1 MRRVCAIGSS
11 TVPNA
16 LKTNMAKTT
25 GWSPCGARLVDHA
38 PFGHWQT
45 QTPDQVRG
53 RPFIAALRH
62 DWLDAPWVIDGPI
75 NRELFD
81 LYVETQ
87 LAPTLHKG
95 DDLRR
100 ENDPPGAVDKVILFC
115 RTAAVFCSFR
125 ALSKAWSRASMIAFA
140 SRLRLMAVARLCC
153 TNRLTVRVPLS
164 PDGLMVWLQ

>member
-11 TVPNA
+11 TAPNA

-25 GWSPCGARLVDHA
+25 GWSPCGTRLVDHA

-62 DWLDAPWVIDGPI
+62 DRLDAPSPLSLGPMALQWQLIDGPI

-95 DDLRR
+95 DVLRR
-100 ENDPPGAVDKVILFC
+100 ENDPPGAVDKVILIC

-140 SRLRLMAVARLCC
+140 SRLRLMAVA
-153 TNRLTVRVPLS
+153 VRNAWIF
-164 PDGLMVWLQ
+164 MRR